1 MNVTDVSAKAG
12 AGPFAAAVSTP
23 IVASTLK
30 RLFDVL
36 KVPVQAG
43 ALTHACQS
51 TQQVNTDCAP
61 VERVNRIL
69 AAVQLRGIQV
79 AQMRWDRL
87 DRRRLPA
94 LVFFE
99 QAWCVVELV
108 DAGAHANDSSKAVE
122 SLRVRVTGSDAQVT
136 ELDPD
141 ALDET
146 PVLWLHPQA
155 QAESTPF
162 QGLQSRAARLVL
174 SEILQDKRWLADVL
188 VATLVVNVLAIAT
201 SLFAM
206 QVYDRVVPT
215 FSYATLTALSVGMVL
230 VTVIDWVLKFIRAKI
245 LDKVAKEVDLSVSQK
260 VFDHVL
266 RLRLDTRP
274 RSLGSL
280 AAQMNGLD
288 SVRAFFSSTIVFTL
302 TDLPFALL
310 FVGVIVAIGGPI
322 GWVYLALLP
331 VAVAV
336 GWFAQHRLRE
346 LSRLELKRGTERQGL
361 LVETLQGAET
371 LQSSG
376 ASWRFAEGWRTM
388 TGAMA
393 HYGTQAKLIT
403 TTTMTTAGSLGSL
416 AYVLVIVIGVT
427 RIEAGVLTIG
437 GLMACTILGGRVI
450 GPVTQSVQILSQW
463 QQVREA
469 LQMVNGLLSL
479 ETTRRDE
486 QVLLTPDE
494 SPQSVSLEGIRFA
507 YPNSPVLRINI
518 PLLSFKAGDRV
529 VVLGPIGSGKSTLLK
544 VAAGLYK
551 PSEGRVRLG
560 QADLWELD
568 PQVLSEQV
576 SYLPQDVSL
585 FKGTLRSNLALAG
598 GISDSRL
605 LETVKLLGID
615 QIAADSPRSMDLEI
629 SEGGQG
635 LSGGQR
641 QLVGLGRMFLARPT
655 VWLLDEPTAS
665 LDPETEA
672 RVLQAIVNVVRPS
685 DILVIATHRL
695 RLANLANRVIVMRRG
710 QIAADGPPEAIFAN
724 MKQQAARVST
734 A

>member
-1 MNVTDVSAKAG
+1 MNVTDVKVKAG
-12 AGPFAAAVSTP
+12 AGASAVRTP
-23 IVASTLK
+23 IQARTLK
-30 RLFDVL
+30 QLFEVL

-43 ALTHACQS
+43 ALDHACQS
-51 TQQVNTDCAP
+51 TQQNSADSAP

-69 AAVQLRGIQV
+69 AALQLRGIQV

-99 QAWCVVELV
+99 HAWRMVELV
-108 DAGAHANDSSKAVE
+108 DAGPRADDSSAALDA
-122 SLRVRVTGSDAQVT
+122 LRVRLTDSEGQTT
-136 ELDPD
+136 ELGPD
-141 ALDET
+141 ALDEA
-146 PVLWLHPQA
+146 PVLWLHPHA
-155 QAESTPF
+155 QPESTPF
-162 QGLQSRAARLVL
+162 QGLQSPAARLVL
-174 SEILQDKRWLADVL
+174 SKILQDKRWLADVL
-188 VATLVVNVLAIAT
+188 IATLVVNVLAIAT

-230 VTVIDWVLKFIRAKI
+230 VMLIDWVLKFIRAKI
-245 LDKVAKEVDLSVSQK
+245 LDKVAKEVDLSVSQH
-260 VFDHVL
+260 VFEHML

-310 FVGVIVAIGGPI
+310 FVGVIVMIGGTI

-331 VAVAV
+331 VAIGV

-393 HYGTQAKLIT
+393 HYSTQAKLIT

-469 LQMVNGLLSL
+469 LQMVNGLLTL
-479 ETTRRDE
+479 ETTRRDD
-486 QVLLTPDE
+486 QVLLTPDAA
-494 SPQSVSLEGIRFA
+494 PQSVSLEGVRFA

-518 PLLSFKAGDRV
+518 PSLNFKAGDRV
-529 VVLGPIGSGKSTLLK
+529 VLLGPIGSGKSTLLK

-615 QIAADSPRSMDLEI
+615 QIASDSPRSMDLEI

-672 RVLQAIVNVVRPS
+672 RVLQAIVKVVRPD
-685 DILVIATHRL
+685 DILVIATHRP
-695 RLANLANRVIVMRRG
+695 RLAKLANRVIVMRRG
-710 QIAADGPPEAIFAN
+710 QIGADGPPDTVFGN
-724 MKQQAARVST
+724 MNPQSARVS
-734 A
+734 AA